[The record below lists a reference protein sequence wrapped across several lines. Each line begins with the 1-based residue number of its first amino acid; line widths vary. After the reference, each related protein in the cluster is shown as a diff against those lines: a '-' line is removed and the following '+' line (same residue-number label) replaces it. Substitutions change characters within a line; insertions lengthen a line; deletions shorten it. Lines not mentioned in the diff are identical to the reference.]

1 MLKVNNKVKKMFC
14 LLIITSL
21 FLFIWF
27 GYIYTPQKFVL
38 WHFNQ
43 CKQSF
48 QNIVYYSKA
57 NGLEIDKDEYL
68 VNPQKYP
75 EISADLHKVFVQGNY
90 CCIWGSEVITFQT
103 SSLYT
108 PKGGVYAV
116 VYSDYPMKN
125 QIFYDNHEM
134 SQDETTYESLGEG
147 WYVEYRK

>member
-103 SSLYT
+103 SS
-108 PKGGVYAV
+108 
-116 VYSDYPMKN
+116 
-125 QIFYDNHEM
+125 
-134 SQDETTYESLGEG
+134 
-147 WYVEYRK
+147 